1 VSEGHRCGAGCL
13 QTEADRGRNGG
24 GGVWSMVPGGGGRGG
39 PGGLGVTRGGGGWSG
54 RPVEVQ
60 FWWK

>member
-1 VSEGHRCGAGCL
+1 VKGIDAAPDACKLKPIEG
-13 QTEADRGRNGG
+13 EMG